1 MTTIKY
7 ITQHS
12 DLIRQYPVHVVQK
25 VLYVCHH
32 VMKSKIDNQYVH
44 VVSDYNETLINK
56 KKLWDKI
63 SSQTEFII
71 K

>member
-1 MTTIKY
+1 
-7 ITQHS
+7 
-12 DLIRQYPVHVVQK
+12 
-25 VLYVCHH
+25 
-32 VMKSKIDNQYVH
+32 MKSKIDNQYVHVH